1 MTVLM
6 EVGNS
11 APSRQELLLGTGSN
25 ADVVSGVHPAA
36 WEDSISD
43 NALLVLVSPALTHP
57 AESQT

>member
-11 APSRQELLLGTGSN
+11 APSRQLLLGTGIN

-43 NALLVLVSPALTHP
+43 NALLVLVSPALSHP